1 MRVALQSFSV
11 VSVFLVGLL
20 TGGPAAAGDSLR
32 ERIDNF
38 VRAEQKRQNVPGL
51 AVAVV
56 SHGKVVLAKGYGFA
70 NLEHRVPVTTDTLFQ
85 SASLGKQFTA
95 MVVML
100 QVEAGRISLSDS
112 ITKYFPDA
120 PASWAPITIRHL
132 LTHTSGIRDLQGLID
147 ERKDYTD
154 EEFARL
160 IYALPLDFPAGLR
173 WSYSNSGYVL
183 LGLLVNR
190 VAGTSYVDVLGE
202 HVFKPAHM
210 KTARGISEADIIPNR
225 AAGYRLVRGEVK
237 NQRWVSP
244 SLNTTADG
252 SLYFSL
258 KDLLAWDA
266 AVDARA
272 LLTQG
277 SWREILTPVKLDS
290 GAPHPY
296 GFGWFLEERNG
307 KPLHQHTGSWQGFK
321 TAYFRF
327 LGDSLSVIVLANLSQ
342 TDPEAFANG
351 IAAVVD
357 PALAVPPLAPIQD
370 LEPEATARF
379 TTLLEQAR
387 AGTMDP
393 ADFAYVP
400 WWFFPHGALNYQRLL
415 QGLGPAGPL
424 VLAKREVVGDD
435 RVYTY
440 LVEFES
446 GTWRYVVSLIP
457 DGRVSSFILEEN

>member
-1 MRVALQSFSV
+1 MHRPSRSFTLVAVL
-11 VSVFLVGLL
+11 LVGLL
-20 TGGPAAAGDSLR
+20 SSLPSAAHEPLS
-32 ERIDNF
+32 ERIDAF

-51 AVAVV
+51 AVGVV

-70 NLEHRVPVTTDTLFQ
+70 NLEHQVPVTTDTLFQ

-95 MVVML
+95 MAVML
-100 QVEAGRISLSDS
+100 QVEAGRMSLSDS

-120 PASWAPITIRHL
+120 PATWAPITIRHL
-132 LTHTSGIRDLQGLID
+132 LTHTSGLRDLQGLLD

-154 EEFARL
+154 EELARFL
-160 IYALPLDFPAGLR
+160 YALPLDFPAGLR
-173 WSYSNSGYVL
+173 WNYSNSGYVL

-190 VAGTSYVDVLGE
+190 VAGTFYGNVLGE

-244 SLNTTADG
+244 SLNSTADG

-258 KDLLAWDA
+258 KDMLAWDA
-266 AVDARA
+266 AVDART
-272 LLTQG
+272 LVTKE
-277 SWREILTPVKLDS
+277 SWREILTPVKLNS
-290 GAPHPY
+290 GASQPY

-327 LGDSLSVIVLANLSQ
+327 LGDSLSVIVLANLNNA
-342 TDPEAFANG
+342 DPEAFANG

-357 PALAVPPLAPIQD
+357 PALAVPPLAPIPD

-387 AGTMDP
+387 AGTLDP
-393 ADFAYVP
+393 AGFAYVP
-400 WWFFPHGALNYQRLL
+400 WYFFSHLAPNYQRLL

-440 LVEFES
+440 LVRF
-446 GTWRYVVSLIP
+446 GHDTWRYSVSLIP
-457 DGRVSSFILEEN
+457 DGRVSAFILMEN

>member
-1 MRVALQSFSV
+1 
-11 VSVFLVGLL
+11 
-20 TGGPAAAGDSLR
+20 
-32 ERIDNF
+32 
-38 VRAEQKRQNVPGL
+38 
-51 AVAVV
+51 
-56 SHGKVVLAKGYGFA
+56 
-70 NLEHRVPVTTDTLFQ
+70 
-85 SASLGKQFTA
+85 
-95 MVVML
+95 
-100 QVEAGRISLSDS
+100 
-112 ITKYFPDA
+112 
-120 PASWAPITIRHL
+120 
-132 LTHTSGIRDLQGLID
+132 
-147 ERKDYTD
+147 
-154 EEFARL
+154 
-160 IYALPLDFPAGLR
+160 
-173 WSYSNSGYVL
+173 
-183 LGLLVNR
+183 VNR
-190 VAGTSYVDVLGE
+190 VAGTSYVNVLGE
-202 HVFKPAHM
+202 QVFKPARM
-210 KTARGISEADIIPNR
+210 KTARGISEEDVIPNR

-244 SLNTTADG
+244 SLNTTGDG

-272 LLTQG
+272 LLTRG

-327 LGDSLSVIVLANLSQ
+327 LGDSLSIIVLANLSQ

-357 PALAVPPLAPIQD
+357 PALAVPPLAPIPD

-387 AGTMDP
+387 EGTLEPAG
-393 ADFAYVP
+393 FAYVP
-400 WWFFPHGALNYQRLL
+400 WYFFDYLAPNYQRLL
-415 QGLGPAGPL
+415 QSLGPAGPL

-440 LVEFES
+440 LVQF
-446 GTWRYVVSLIP
+446 GPATYRYSVSLIP
-457 DGRVSSFILEEN
+457 DGRVSAFILREN